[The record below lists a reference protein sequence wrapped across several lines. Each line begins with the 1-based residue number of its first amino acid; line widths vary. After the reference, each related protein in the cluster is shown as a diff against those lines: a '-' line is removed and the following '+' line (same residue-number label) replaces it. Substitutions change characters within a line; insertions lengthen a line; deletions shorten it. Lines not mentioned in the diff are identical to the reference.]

1 MGIGRQP
8 DSAHKETKDAERL
21 ELLCVCWLINLF
33 VIQSDRIEQ
42 EALNVK
48 DKDLQQCLLTRFAC
62 CLDSQITFK
71 KQKDVS

>member
-1 MGIGRQP
+1 M
-8 DSAHKETKDAERL
+8 
-21 ELLCVCWLINLF
+21 CWLINLF
-33 VIQSDRIEQ
+33 GIQSDRIEQ

-48 DKDLQQCLLTRFAC
+48 DKDLQRCLLTRFAC